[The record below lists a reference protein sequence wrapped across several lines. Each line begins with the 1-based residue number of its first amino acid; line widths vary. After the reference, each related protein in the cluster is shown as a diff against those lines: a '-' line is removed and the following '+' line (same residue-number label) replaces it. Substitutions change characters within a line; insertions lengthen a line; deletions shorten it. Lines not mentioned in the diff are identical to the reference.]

1 MNKNK
6 TMKLVLLFLSLAGI
20 GYAACQ
26 YCKSDSSDGT
36 TSNCSSACVKH
47 TYVPAY
53 EHCENTQDT
62 LRCVVG
68 DAYNCWVIINVGT
81 CVNGLCQNI
90 RTFDRTDTYNHCNSD
105 DGCMGG

>member
-36 TSNCSSACVKH
+36 TSNCSSACVKTRMFQLTSIVKTHRTHCGVLSGMH
-47 TYVPAY
+47 TIA
-53 EHCENTQDT
+53 
-62 LRCVVG
+62 G
-68 DAYNCWVIINVGT
+68 
-81 CVNGLCQNI
+81 
-90 RTFDRTDTYNHCNSD
+90 
-105 DGCMGG
+105 